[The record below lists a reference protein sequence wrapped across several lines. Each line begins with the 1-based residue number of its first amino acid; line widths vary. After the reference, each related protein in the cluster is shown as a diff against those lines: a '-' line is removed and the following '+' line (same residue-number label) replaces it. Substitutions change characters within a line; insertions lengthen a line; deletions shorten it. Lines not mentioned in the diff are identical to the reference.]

1 MILCPPVPLKVDN
14 QWKMALMKYMYK
26 DSTISYLLKKWEP
39 CEPYKW
45 QLYFLCLLQGLRC
58 HYCQQNR
65 WNPRGRCRNRMWSL
79 LHWEVRRWVS
89 CNLKAFQNY
98 DTSVHQ
104 TKVVSAIVVKVDR
117 CDMYWKKGLYLA
129 NIFSG
134 IILYKKGKGLLFY
147 TSCFVIFR
155 YFTFLVECKNPKACT
170 ILLRGASKDI
180 LNEVERNL
188 QDAMNVTRNV
198 MLEPYL
204 VPGGGAAEMALSQV

>member
-39 CEPYKW
+39 CEPFKW
-45 QLYFLCLLQGLRC
+45 QFYFLCLLQGLRC

-98 DTSVHQ
+98 DISVHQ
-104 TKVVSAIVVKVDR
+104 TKVPGSFCHSSQSRQMWYVLKIR
-117 CDMYWKKGLYLA
+117 TYLA
-129 NIFSG
+129 NISSG
-134 IILYKKGKGLLFY
+134 IILYKKGKGL
-147 TSCFVIFR
+147 
-155 YFTFLVECKNPKACT
+155 
-170 ILLRGASKDI
+170 
-180 LNEVERNL
+180 
-188 QDAMNVTRNV
+188 
-198 MLEPYL
+198 
-204 VPGGGAAEMALSQV
+204 

>member
-1 MILCPPVPLKVDN
+1 MILCLPVPLKVDN

-39 CEPYKW
+39 CEPFKW
-45 QLYFLCLLQGLRC
+45 QFYFLCLLQGLRC

-117 CDMYWKKGLYLA
+117 CDMYWKKRLNLA

-134 IILYKKGKGLLFY
+134 IKGIIMLYL
-147 TSCFVIFR
+147 IFC
-155 YFTFLVECKNPKACT
+155 YFQVLYIFGRVQKPQSLHNPAA
-170 ILLRGASKDI
+170 RRQQGHSEWSGA
-180 LNEVERNL
+180 
-188 QDAMNVTRNV
+188 
-198 MLEPYL
+198 
-204 VPGGGAAEMALSQV
+204 